1 MIVFLIVLLV
11 LVVGAVVAVVVGR
24 VGTDTMSEP
33 GTTSGFELP
42 DGRLGALGP
51 DAVRLDQSFR
61 GYNMAQVDAVLD
73 RLFDEIGALED
84 EIAHRRGGPAS
95 AATVVPARRRTAA
108 FDTAADPDD
117 VEDLEMQAGRRGP
130 ERLAKHDDAH
140 RADDGEIV
148 PLRRGG
154 TTETE

>member
-73 RLFDEIGALED
+73 RLFDEIGVLED
-84 EIAHRRGGPAS
+84 EIAQRRDGAGSASAVGSTRRGVVDLDKTAERDEPIERQGRLGKHED
-95 AATVVPARRRTAA
+95 AARV
-108 FDTAADPDD
+108 
-117 VEDLEMQAGRRGP
+117 
-130 ERLAKHDDAH
+130 
-140 RADDGEIV
+140 DDGEIV

-154 TTETE
+154 PTETE